1 MEYIYSKDDIKFN
14 NEIYSLKVYLHNEY
28 ICFDLIL
35 KPDTTNAT
43 GEKKFFERYNNVQLG
58 EIEPSFKN
66 CDLSKNFDDIYE
78 KLEDRKYSIERNESS
93 VKFIIK
99 KNRST
104 ELTFELKEKIEDN
117 NINYDILSDE
127 IKKIIDNQELIIGID
142 LGTTNSCAA
151 VLIDNKIIVIPN
163 SLGSK
168 TTASYVSFLSKD
180 FVCVG
185 DLAKLF
191 PSFESNIIYNTKRLI
206 GRSYN
211 DEEIKE
217 ILEKKLLNYE
227 IIEDNEFNSLKI
239 KIKFDDNSEIYYY
252 PEQICALILKKIVS
266 DSECYLTNKI
276 GKSIKIKNAVITI
289 PSNFNQKQRKATKNA
304 ALIAGL
310 NVKGMINE
318 PTAACLAYSYESL
331 ENKKNYIVV
340 IDFGGGTLDL
350 TLIKFDKNERG
361 NYCVV
366 KFTHGNSNFGGDDFD
381 TILMEKC
388 LEGKNFLKINKNLP
402 ENKRLKEACENAK
415 IKLSKYGTVKS
426 DDKSE
431 KDDKI
436 DDKKVKIFLEEYR
449 PKVNLDIDISLTQ
462 FNEYCKDLY
471 DKFKKVLKDFKKDCL
486 VNIDEIKEVLLI
498 GGTTFLPKIEEIVE
512 EEFGKNKIKKTLDR
526 KEAVAIGAAIK
537 AAKISNLSK
546 VNNIKLLDVTNL
558 SLGVDTQ
565 GNKMSIII
573 PRSSPLPIQKF
584 ERYQTVEDNERM
596 KDTFTTWVI
605 PIKVFEGE
613 NEDNSNNLFLGEFRI
628 RVPKKE
634 VGPAKIIVYFEI
646 DDKTSL
652 LNVTAIEKDN
662 KDNSVQKTYSYDAN
676 EEKIKE
682 IHSKKL
688 EIIETRNIGQIIDN
702 LKINNIQFFEFE
714 IIKDSIM
721 EKEDK
726 INEFSKKKEEIT
738 KNIEVLKNEISE
750 FSNKKEEIPKNI
762 EVLKNEINEFS
773 NNKKELIKKL
783 EKLVKLEE
791 SYKENLKNLKRELL
805 QILTYYGEQIIKELN
820 NNEEFGNLEQG
831 KKMKLKIFF
840 SFVKYLCKKV
850 NEYFGECVGE
860 NEYDKIKKENNLI
873 KSNLNNFLEVIQY
886 NDINVIYEIIDLCE
900 FDNEIFEVYISFLIK
915 NYDQILN
922 EKYYSAKL
930 EDLKELEYIIKRA
943 VFLLGKKK
951 ELPNDLKN
959 KKKYFEDYIIKIKGK
974 EIILKGI
981 CDENIDNIINV
992 YENSLFLD
1000 IETIKDLQKLINLKE
1015 KNSRSE
1021 ISSLIEQ
1028 AQIFIRN
1035 LNEFYE
1041 DNNWKN
1047 WENYVYIL
1055 EQYPPKESFLDQ
1067 TDKDRDRPYYYQVK
1081 GIYFNQKKSWEDFLE
1096 KMSGAY
1102 DVMRESENLEVKS
1115 SIYFEITK
1123 FLNFAREKFKYENNS
1138 FY

>member
-1 MEYIYSKDDIKFN
+1 MEGESKEYIYSEDNIKFKD
-14 NEIYSLKVYLHNEY
+14 EIYSLKVYLNTEY

-35 KPDTTNAT
+35 KPNTTNAT
-43 GEKKFFERYNNVQLG
+43 PEKRFFERYNNTQLG
-58 EIEPSFKN
+58 KIDPSFEN
-66 CDLSKNFDDIYE
+66 CDITNNFDDIYE
-78 KLEDRKYSIERNESS
+78 KLEDKKYSIERNESS

-104 ELTFELKEKIEDN
+104 KLTFELKEKIEDD

-127 IKKIIDNQELIIGID
+127 MKKIIDNHELIIGID

-151 VLIDNKIIVIPN
+151 VLIDDKVIVIPN

-168 TTASYVSFLSKD
+168 TTASYVFFLSKD
-180 FVCVG
+180 LVCVG

-211 DEEIKE
+211 DKEIKE

-227 IIEDNEFNSLKI
+227 IIEDKEFNSLKI
-239 KIKFDDNSEIYYY
+239 KIKLDDNSEIYYY
-252 PEQICALILKKIVS
+252 PEQICALILKQIVS

-276 GKSIKIKNAVITI
+276 GKNIKIKNVVITI
-289 PSNFNQKQRKATKNA
+289 PSNFNQKQRRATKNA

-350 TLIKFDKNERG
+350 TLIKFEKDERG

-381 TILMEKC
+381 TILMEHC
-388 LEGKNFLKINKNLP
+388 LKEKHILKINKNLP
-402 ENKRLKEACENAK
+402 ENKRLKEVCENAK

-431 KDDKI
+431 KDDKM
-436 DDKKVKIFLEEYR
+436 DDKLKNNDKSNDKKVKIFLEEYR
-449 PKVNLDIDISLTQ
+449 PKVNLDIDISQTQ
-462 FNEYCKDLY
+462 FNEYSKDFY
-471 DKFKKVLKDFKKDCL
+471 DKFKKVLEDFKKDCL
-486 VNIDEIKEVLLI
+486 VNIDEIKEVILI

-512 EEFGKNKIKKTLDR
+512 EEFGKNKIKKTSNR

-584 ERYQTVEDNERM
+584 ERYQTVEDNGRE
-596 KDTFTTWVI
+596 KDSVITWVI

-628 RVPKKE
+628 RVPKKKE
-634 VGPAKIIVYFEI
+634 GRARIIVYFEI

-688 EIIETRNIGQIIDN
+688 EIIETKNIGQIIDN

-714 IIKDSIM
+714 IIKDSIL
-721 EKEDK
+721 EKEEK
-726 INEFSKKKEEIT
+726 INEFLKKKDEIT
-738 KNIEVLKNEISE
+738 KNIGVLKG
-750 FSNKKEEIPKNI
+750 
-762 EVLKNEINEFS
+762 EINEFS
-773 NNKKELIKKL
+773 NNKEELTRKIEQL
-783 EKLVKLEE
+783 EELVKQED
-791 SYKENLKNLKRELL
+791 SYKENIKHLNQELL
-805 QILTYYGEQIIKELN
+805 KIFSSYGEQLI
-820 NNEEFGNLEQG
+820 NEINDIEKFGNLEQR

-840 SFVKYLCKKV
+840 SFVKYFCKKV
-850 NEYFGECVGE
+850 NEYFSECVSE
-860 NEYDKIKKENNLI
+860 NEYDKNKKENNLI
-873 KSNLNNFLEVIQY
+873 KKNLNNFLEVIQY
-886 NDINVIYEIIDLCE
+886 NNINLIYEIIDNCE
-900 FDNEIFEVYISFLIK
+900 FDNEILEVYISFLIK

-943 VFLLGKKK
+943 IFLLGKIK

-959 KKKYFEDYIIKIKGK
+959 KEKYFKDYIIKIKGK

-981 CDENIDNIINV
+981 SDENIDNIIND

-1000 IETIKDLQKLINLKE
+1000 IETIKDLQMLINLRE
-1015 KNSRSE
+1015 KNSKSE
-1021 ISSLIEQ
+1021 DIIK
-1028 AQIFIRN
+1028 AQLFIGK
-1035 LNEFYE
+1035 LNTFYE
-1041 DNNWKN
+1041 DYNWNN
-1047 WENYVYIL
+1047 WENFVYIL
-1055 EQYPPKESFLDQ
+1055 EQYPPKESFLKQ
-1067 TDKDRDRPYYYQVK
+1067 IYKNKDRPYYHLVK
-1081 GIYFNQKKSWEDFLE
+1081 NNYFMGRNLWEGFLE
-1096 KMSGAY
+1096 RMS
-1102 DVMRESENLEVKS
+1102 DVYNNMRESEKNNAKS

-1123 FLNFAREKFKYENNS
+1123 FLNFAREKEKI
-1138 FY
+1138 